1 MTIQKDNPDKRE
13 EAAELAAI
21 QRNSVTIPADKL
33 AELQRKAKLVDEL
46 VEALENLFT
55 RVDQDYDV
63 IKGDWWSD
71 ERDAARKAIAKA
83 KEQSCST
90 LCHPEEE
97 CFITENGKCK
107 AKGE

>member
-1 MTIQKDNPDKRE
+1 MTLQKDNPDKRT
-13 EAAELAAI
+13 EALELAAR
-21 QRNSVTIPADKL
+21 QRAVTVPEDKL
-33 AELQRKAKLVDEL
+33 IELLRKAKLVDEL

-83 KEQSCST
+83 KGQSCST
-90 LCHPEEE
+90 LCHPEEP
-97 CFITENGKCK
+97 CLITESGKCE
-107 AKGE
+107 AKEE